1 MNLTDTCVQEKQ
13 KKHIAAQAAL
23 NRLDSAINHLA
34 DFVKC
39 IETGE
44 EEKPQSEKAAKEPAQ
59 TDLSLEYLLSEL
71 EELINAKTD
80 RICKAVEELIQK
92 LY

>member
-1 MNLTDTCVQEKQ
+1 MEESIGKASKI

-23 NRLDSAINHLA
+23 KRLDSAINRLA

-39 IETGE
+39 IEIGE
-44 EEKPQSEKAAKEPAQ
+44 QKILLVDETAKQPAEP
-59 TDLSLEYLLSEL
+59 DLSLEHFLSEL
-71 EELINAKTD
+71 EELINTKTD
-80 RICKAVEELIQK
+80 RIRKAVEDATQK

>member
-1 MNLTDTCVQEKQ
+1 MEESTGKVSKK

-23 NRLDSAINHLA
+23 KRLDSAINRLA

-44 EEKPQSEKAAKEPAQ
+44 QETLLVDETAKKPAQ
-59 TDLSLEYLLSEL
+59 PDHSLEHFLSEL
-71 EELINAKTD
+71 EELINTKTD
-80 RICKAVEELIQK
+80 RIRKAVEEATQK